1 MSEVIKP
8 FEIFRVSVPDG
19 EYSRRADVVEKL
31 HYDAAQ
37 SQLAALR
44 EELAEWKAR
53 AGRRTNDMGEISSE
67 KLELKQ
73 RLADAERL
81 NAELRKELAEQQAI
95 KEQPGE
101 NTLWEVL
108 DAAVG
113 IITRRAYPH
122 ALESEAHQ
130 AGVKVIL
137 ARRAGLTATHLKPT
151 ESGASE

>member
-37 SQLAALR
+37 SKLAALR

-73 RLADAERL
+73 RLADAERRNAIYVELLFQAVNPLEKHFSTKAWDVAAKIKCAL
-81 NAELRKELAEQQAI
+81 NHN
-95 KEQPGE
+95 P
-101 NTLWEVL
+101 
-108 DAAVG
+108 
-113 IITRRAYPH
+113 
-122 ALESEAHQ
+122 EATSHD
-130 AGVKVIL
+130 
-137 ARRAGLTATHLKPT
+137 
-151 ESGASE
+151 E